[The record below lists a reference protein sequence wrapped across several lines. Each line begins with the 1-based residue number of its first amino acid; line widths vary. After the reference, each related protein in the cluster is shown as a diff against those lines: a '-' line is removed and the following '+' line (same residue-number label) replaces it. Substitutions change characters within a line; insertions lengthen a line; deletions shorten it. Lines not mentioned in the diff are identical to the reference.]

1 MVMQKWGCLITGLI
15 LVGVICVFALV
26 FGIAS
31 WLLSVNED
39 SMSDEFETKNI
50 SKEYYRLKD
59 GK

>member
-31 WLLSVNED
+31 WLLSVNEY

-59 GK
+59 VK

>member
-31 WLLSVNED
+31 WLLSVNEY

-50 SKEYYRLKD
+50 SKEYYRLKNV
-59 GK
+59 K